1 MSNGLKIG
9 KSNATIIIII
19 GIFTTIGFMLA
30 CGPPSRVVKLP
41 ESKWGEKYFYSY
53 EPPEKK
59 APGSVKITMA
69 IVNPYF
75 AEKAAIHPIYSK
87 VAKGF
92 AKSMAIDLDKII
104 IAKGMTI
111 TGPFESLDMMTY
123 PDKKNANLTLTPGIL
138 INTQSR
144 DISQWAS
151 REEGGIR
158 KTVEVKI
165 DGWVVLEMRE
175 PLSSEKIWIK
185 KIEVA
190 EMAETPEIIAEK
202 VPVYRKQ
209 GDIIPAGY
217 RPGNLLYDG
226 RPDAMANMMK
236 KMYPAIMQTCWK
248 YIDSEEIVVLD
259 EKAKEIRSLKRY

>member
-1 MSNGLKIG
+1 MNNGLNIR
-9 KSNATIIIII
+9 KSEATIIILI
-19 GIFTTIGFMLA
+19 GIFTVIGFMLA
-30 CGPPSRVVKLP
+30 CGPPSQVVKLP
-41 ESKWGEKYFYSY
+41 VSQWGDKYFYSY

-59 APGSVKITMA
+59 APGSVKITVA

-75 AEKAAIHPIYSK
+75 AEKAAIDPIYSK

-92 AKSMAIDLDKII
+92 ARSMAIDLDKII

-144 DISQWAS
+144 DVSGWA
-151 REEGGIR
+151 REGQSFR
-158 KTVEVKI
+158 KAVQVKI

-190 EMAETPEIIAEK
+190 EMAETAEIIAQS
-202 VPVYRKQ
+202 VPVYRSQ
-209 GDIIPAGY
+209 GDIFPSGY
-217 RPGNLLYDG
+217 NPGNHLYDG

-248 YIDSEEIVVLD
+248 YIDAEEIIVLD
-259 EKAKEIRSLKRY
+259 QKAQEIRSLKRY